1 MAEFVCGVREKN
13 PNYLSACENVPE
25 YRDTGYCV
33 LHYPGEEKKKEDF
46 LKVVKSKLDRKHY
59 NFGGT
64 VFPDGT
70 SDFKRREFD
79 APTIFAG
86 AMFFGEAYFT
96 GAKFSGAQTDFTGAK
111 FSGEKTSFLEVE
123 FGSTETSF
131 QEVTFTELV
140 DFDEATFRD
149 KVAFL
154 GTKEKQV
161 FGPRTVTTFE
171 RSRIDKPEL
180 LTFNTVLL
188 HPGWFI
194 NADVRKVDFTDV
206 QWYGMP
212 GGPKGKIEAEV
223 KALAER
229 RVESPYTLLSQAC
242 RRLSANAE
250 ENREYPLAN
259 EFHYWSMNA
268 LRLGSWSVLYEA
280 LLKDEVRRHINE
292 REHRNIRFRD
302 LWSPNALDVRA
313 LLRKDTRDQING
325 RGRFGLVNSLYW
337 ALSGYGVRAAR
348 AFWALVMLWAV
359 FATFY
364 MLVDPSEFKEF
375 GQGLGF
381 LWQASV
387 YSLLAL
393 ARLNPEPMP
402 EEPGLFQFLV
412 GLEGNLG
419 PLQIALLALAVR
431 RKVMR

>member
-1 MAEFVCGVREKN
+1 MPRYPPLLLTASCPSAPVQSRVGEICAEGSSWVAEFVCGVREKN

-259 EFHYWSMNA
+259 EFHYWSMDA
-268 LRLGSWSVLYEA
+268 LRKESRHYRKETWDGLVWI
-280 LLKDEVRRHINE
+280 RRN
-292 REHRNIRFRD
+292 
-302 LWSPNALDVRA
+302 W
-313 LLRKDTRDQING
+313 LRVAK
-325 RGRFGLVNSLYW
+325 RFGPAITLRLVWSRIRSRYQGRPRNFGLISTLYW
-337 ALSGYGVRAAR
+337 ALNG
-348 AFWALVMLWAV
+348 
-359 FATFY
+359 
-364 MLVDPSEFKEF
+364 
-375 GQGLGF
+375 
-381 LWQASV
+381 
-387 YSLLAL
+387 
-393 ARLNPEPMP
+393 
-402 EEPGLFQFLV
+402 
-412 GLEGNLG
+412 
-419 PLQIALLALAVR
+419 
-431 RKVMR
+431 